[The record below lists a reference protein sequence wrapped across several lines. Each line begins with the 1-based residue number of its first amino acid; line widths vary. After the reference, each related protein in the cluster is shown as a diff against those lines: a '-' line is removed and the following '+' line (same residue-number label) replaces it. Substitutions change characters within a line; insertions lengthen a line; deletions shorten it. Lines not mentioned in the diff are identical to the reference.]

1 MPAIKETRVFVKYE
15 TSSQESLDQFD
26 LKFDFIIHLLFLQ
39 ASFPKIISSG

>member
-26 LKFDFIIHLLFLQ
+26 FKFDFILLWFKTTFPEFI
-39 ASFPKIISSG
+39 SFG

>member
-26 LKFDFIIHLLFLQ
+26 LRFDFIILWFISHF
-39 ASFPKIISSG
+39 SEIISFG